1 MPRTSTLIKHIL
13 RKCTPTFPLSTS
25 TYIRTHATKTRGLY
39 TFYPLF
45 EVHLCTV
52 TFGLMYGYYSG
63 EGYSGTLKVHICI
76 KNAKI
81 REINYLSDNN
91 VQILQSGISAAKP
104 DPFSGFNPILDPI
117 FF

>member
-1 MPRTSTLIKHIL
+1 MYVVKRAARLIE
-13 RKCTPTFPLSTS
+13 TW
-25 TYIRTHATKTRGLY
+25 
-39 TFYPLF
+39 
-45 EVHLCTV
+45 E
-52 TFGLMYGYYSG
+52 YSG
-63 EGYSGTLKVHICI
+63 ALKVHICI

>member
-1 MPRTSTLIKHIL
+1 MEYWFLLGNIL
-13 RKCTPTFPLSTS
+13 EMTVLHQIENSLEMTVL
-25 TYIRTHATKTRGLY
+25 HQTKK
-39 TFYPLF
+39 
-45 EVHLCTV
+45 
-52 TFGLMYGYYSG
+52 S
-63 EGYSGTLKVHICI
+63 ICI

>member
-1 MPRTSTLIKHIL
+1 MHAII
-13 RKCTPTFPLSTS
+13 TP
-25 TYIRTHATKTRGLY
+25 GLY

-45 EVHLCTV
+45 EVHLCTL

-63 EGYSGTLKVHICI
+63 EGYSGALKVHICI